1 MSILYFSRLKK
12 TDLINMLTRVNLLL
26 IQIKNQGSEC
36 VHIISLLKDIFGKN
50 FKVCHKFADTINEF
64 INLFSL

>member
-1 MSILYFSRLKK
+1 
-12 TDLINMLTRVNLLL
+12 MLTRVNLLL